1 MPKFICKK
9 CSKEF
14 WGWGVNHMYRA
25 GRHLVCPE
33 CGSHLVKKME
43 KTAVP
48 DLSDG
53 FFDGPEAA

>member
-1 MPKFICKK
+1 MPKFICNK
-9 CSKEF
+9 CSREF

-25 GRHLVCPE
+25 GRELVCPE
-33 CGSHLVKKME
+33 CGSRLVKKME
-43 KTAVP
+43 KQAAP